1 MYHFIFRQSGVP
13 LDIFQVF
20 MNVDITRNGN
30 MIDEIIEGLTIQ
42 ASETADNNFVRDV
55 AEQLFDDL
63 NPNSTTGL
71 DLVALNI
78 QRGRDHGLPG
88 YVLYREYCGLGKA
101 LTFDDLRSNIP
112 RHVRITYTLLA
123 SYWSRGIIYEIIF
136 RELKNLEIRM
146 KMLKIL
152 IFLWE

>member
-1 MYHFIFRQSGVP
+1 MYHFIFRQSGAP

-123 SYWSRGIIYEIIF
+123 SYWSRGLIYEIIF
-136 RELKNLEIRM
+136 RELKNLGIRM
-146 KMLKIL
+146 KMLTIL

>member
-1 MYHFIFRQSGVP
+1 MYSPWTIKAKKMYHLIFRQSGAP
-13 LDIFQVF
+13 LDIHQVF

-112 RHVRITYTLLA
+112 RHVRITYIL
-123 SYWSRGIIYEIIF
+123 YWHLTGPEVSF
-136 RELKNLEIRM
+136 M
-146 KMLKIL
+146 KL
-152 IFLWE
+152 FSEN

>member
-88 YVLYREYCGLGKA
+88 YVFYREYCGLGKA
-101 LTFDDLRSNIP
+101 LKFDDLRSNIP

-123 SYWSRGIIYEIIF
+123 SYWSRGLIYEIIF